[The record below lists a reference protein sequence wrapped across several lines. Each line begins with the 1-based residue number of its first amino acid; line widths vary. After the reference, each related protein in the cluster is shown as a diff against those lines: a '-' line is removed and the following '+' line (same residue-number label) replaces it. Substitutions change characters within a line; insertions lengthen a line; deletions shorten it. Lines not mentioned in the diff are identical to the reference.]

1 MQASTRNRIA
11 ATFSAAAMLV
21 GCAVTLGAGSAV
33 AAPSAE
39 FSAHPMQSDG
49 SRSIYVKRNG
59 KVVGA
64 GKWIAN
70 GDILRAEDQES
81 DGYYIT
87 AVLSTG
93 RDVNTKG
100 KPAPSKADDAGNL
113 PEDKTYT
120 MFVCIGNDSTG
131 LHCSGNYSVRS

>member
-1 MQASTRNRIA
+1 MQTSTRNRIA
-11 ATFSAAAMLV
+11 AVFAATAMTV
-21 GCAVTLGAGSAV
+21 GCAVSLGAGSAA

-39 FSAHPMQSDG
+39 FSAHAMQSDG
-49 SRSIYVKRNG
+49 SRSIYIKRNG

-70 GDILRAEDQES
+70 GDILRAEDDES

-100 KPAPSKADDAGNL
+100 KPAPSKVDDAGNL
-113 PEDKTYT
+113 PENKSYT
-120 MFVCIGNDSTG
+120 MFVCIGNDSSG
-131 LHCSGNYSVRS
+131 LHCSGNYSVKS

>member
-1 MQASTRNRIA
+1 MKTSLRKRAVSVLATTAVLAGTAMTMGAS
-11 ATFSAAAMLV
+11 SA
-21 GCAVTLGAGSAV
+21 S
-33 AAPSAE
+33 AAPSAD
-39 FSAHPMQSDG
+39 FSAQPMQSDG

-70 GDILRAEDQES
+70 GDILRAEDEES

-100 KPAPSKADDAGNL
+100 RPAPSKVDDAGNL